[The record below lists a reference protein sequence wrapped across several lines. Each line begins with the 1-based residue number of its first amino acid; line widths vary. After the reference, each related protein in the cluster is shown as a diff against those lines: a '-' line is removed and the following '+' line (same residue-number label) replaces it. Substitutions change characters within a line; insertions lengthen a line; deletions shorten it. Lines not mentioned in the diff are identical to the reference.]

1 MFAIFPPII
10 SFYFASTLPL
20 LNLYRIST
28 CGLSAISATIPAD
41 LLHIPML
48 GMPHSQRGNVTF
60 PARECSLSH
69 SQNRHYPLMLI
80 AYAPN
85 GDGLTPLMRI
95 ELRDSRC

>member
-1 MFAIFPPII
+1 MFAMFPPII

-28 CGLSAISATIPAD
+28 CSLSAISATTPAD
-41 LLHIPML
+41 LLHIPTL

-60 PARECSLSH
+60 PPWECFLSH

-85 GDGLTPLMRI
+85 GNGLTPLMRI
-95 ELRDSRC
+95 EFRDSRC

>member
-1 MFAIFPPII
+1 MFAMFPTII

-28 CGLSAISATIPAD
+28 CSLSAISATIPAD

-48 GMPHSQRGNVTF
+48 GMPHSQRGNVSF
-60 PARECSLSH
+60 PPWECFLSH
-69 SQNRHYPLMLI
+69 SQNRLYPVMLI

-85 GDGLTPLMRI
+85 GNGLTPLMRI